1 MPFIIVEV
9 SDRDSAV
16 PGFCDTLEA
25 LFNFGIGAPES
36 DGEEWMHMRGYAY
49 SVESIVV
56 SDVRPELHGRDQI
69 VVH

>member
-16 PGFCDTLEA
+16 PGFCDTSEA
-25 LFNFGIGAPES
+25 LFNFGIGAPEY

-49 SVESIVV
+49 SVEGIWVADSIPTL
-56 SDVRPELHGRDQI
+56 DNAQTI
-69 VVH
+69 V